1 MTYPVTL
8 AESLGV
14 IGVINPDA
22 YTAGDVYTDPI
33 EMDRVNQLIAIVNIG
48 EITGDGTVNFALQQ
62 SATSGGVSTTIDDG
76 VTPKSMTEI
85 VTTGDKQVVI
95 SLDASEIGTAKP
107 FVKGKL
113 TTAVAASDVGV
124 VILGSAA
131 RFNPASDLNLGSV
144 AQVIK

>member
-8 AESLGV
+8 SESLAV

-22 YTAGDVYTDPI
+22 YTAGDVYTAAI
-33 EMDRVNQLIAIVNIG
+33 EMNRVNQLIAIVNIG

-62 SATSGGVSTTIDDG
+62 SNTSGGSYTTITD
-76 VTPKSMTEI
+76 KAMTEI

-124 VILGSAA
+124 VILGSTA
-131 RFNPASDLNLGSV
+131 RYDPASDFDLDSV
-144 AQVIK
+144 AQIIK